1 MEKLTIEQ
9 KVQGSTYIP
18 VGQNS
23 TAHAQGVQSQSVNL
37 GGFAFSFDELLQRV
51 GARLDHA
58 FSAAEQANLFSSSP
72 DEARVDPSAN
82 DVDRRDTG
90 ADRDDQ
96 SDEDGDT
103 SVGAQATYQR
113 DDGFDDGR
121 DLSEPVNERASA
133 SDRSDSNDQGARQ
146 DDQVSS
152 DDGSRDQDSGSKN
165 ADASDDGAKD
175 QNAQGDEQNN
185 GAESAGKSENGDGTA
200 AQQAAA
206 VTAAA
211 IYNAS
216 YNASKNIKGGG
227 EKTSTVDATTAQQA
241 LRGNEGAQ
249 AAAGQ
254 ASAKQSGKSGADGKG
269 NNHQAAT
276 NSATNTGTAAQKGS
290 EAGNLAKVNPIQNQ
304 AQQLSRAIGP
314 INQTNVNV
322 TVNNEQAQVTSKP
335 ILTAANTSILTQDGV
350 SNAARNQQQAGQ
362 QQQGAQGQTAQ
373 QLQAA
378 QQQAQNAQ
386 QANNQGAQQA
396 KIASGPTG
404 GANTPSGIQSASIGN
419 HSGGADG
426 LNNLQNA
433 NSGQTAQQT
442 QQSRDAQAQQQTQ
455 TAQRN
460 QLQGSAVTEQISVK
474 ITKALQSGTDR
485 ISIQLKPAELGRVD
499 VKLEMTGDGRVMTVV
514 TAEKQDTLDL
524 LRRDSSELQR
534 ALQDAGLQAGDMEF
548 NLKGQEQQS
557 ADGENA
563 DNSSSGNQETVAD
576 DSNPE
581 ELDAGV
587 VNAWESGIFMNGR
600 LDVRA

>member
-9 KVQGSTYIP
+9 KVQGSTYTPI
-18 VGQNS
+18 GQNP
-23 TAHAQGVQSQSVNL
+23 TAQTQGAQSQSVNL

-58 FSAAEQANLFSSSP
+58 FSAAEQANLFSSSS
-72 DEARVDPSAN
+72 DDAIVDTPAN

-90 ADRDDQ
+90 ADRDDRT
-96 SDEDGDT
+96 DDDGDT
-103 SVGAQATYQR
+103 SLRSEPSNQR
-113 DDGFDDGR
+113 DNGFDEGR
-121 DLSEPVNERASA
+121 DLSEPANERPSA
-133 SDRSDSNDQGARQ
+133 SDRSNNNEQGARQ

-152 DDGSRDQDSGSKN
+152 DDGARDQDAGSKN
-165 ADASDDGAKD
+165 ANASDDGTKD
-175 QNAQGDEQNN
+175 QSSQGDEQNTSS
-185 GAESAGKSENGDGTA
+185 ESAGNSDNGEGTA

-216 YNASKNIKGGG
+216 KNIKGSG
-227 EKTSTVDATTAQQA
+227 EKTSTIDATTAQQG

-249 AAAGQ
+249 ALAGQ
-254 ASAKQSGKSGADGKG
+254 TAAKQSGKSGADGKG

-276 NSATNTGTAAQKGS
+276 NAAANAGATAQKASDAGS
-290 EAGNLAKVNPIQNQ
+290 AGRVDRIQSQ

-314 INQTNVNV
+314 MTQTNINV

-350 SNAARNQQQAGQ
+350 SNAASNQQQTGQ

-378 QQQAQNAQ
+378 QQQAQSAQ
-386 QANNQGAQQA
+386 QSNNQGVQQA
-396 KIASGPTG
+396 KIVSGPTG
-404 GANTPSGIQSASIGN
+404 GANTPSSVQSASSGN

-426 LNNLQNA
+426 LNNIQNA

-442 QQSRDAQAQQQTQ
+442 QQSRDTQAQQQTQ

-534 ALQDAGLQAGDMEF
+534 ALQEAGLQSGDMEF

-563 DNSSSGNQETVAD
+563 DNSTSGNQETVAD

>member
-9 KVQGSTYIP
+9 KVQGSTYTPI
-18 VGQNS
+18 GQNP
-23 TAHAQGVQSQSVNL
+23 TAQSQGVQSQSVNL

-58 FSAAEQANLFSSSP
+58 FSATEQANLFTSSS
-72 DEARVDPSAN
+72 DDTIVDTSAK

-90 ADRDDQ
+90 SERDDR

-103 SVGAQATYQR
+103 SLRSEASNQR
-113 DDGFDDGR
+113 DNGIDEGR
-121 DLSEPVNERASA
+121 DLSDPANEQASA
-133 SDRSDSNDQGARQ
+133 SDRSDTNEQGARQ

-152 DDGSRDQDSGSKN
+152 DDGAKDQDSDSKN
-165 ADASDDGAKD
+165 ADATDDGTKD
-175 QNAQGDEQNN
+175 QSSQSNEQNT
-185 GAESAGKSENGDGTA
+185 ASESAANSDNGDGTA

-211 IYNAS
+211 T
-216 YNASKNIKGGG
+216 YNASKNIKGSG
-227 EKTSTVDATTAQQA
+227 EKTSTVDVTTAQQG

-254 ASAKQSGKSGADGKG
+254 IAAKQSGKSGADGR
-269 NNHQAAT
+269 NSNHQA
-276 NSATNTGTAAQKGS
+276 STNTAANASANAQKAS
-290 EAGNLAKVNPIQNQ
+290 DAGNAGRVDPIQNQ

-314 INQTNVNV
+314 MSQTNIKV

-350 SNAARNQQQAGQ
+350 SNVASKQQQTGQ

-378 QQQAQNAQ
+378 QQQAQSAQ
-386 QANNQGAQQA
+386 QANNQGMQQA

-404 GANTPSGIQSASIGN
+404 GANTPSSVQSASSGN

-426 LNNLQNA
+426 LNNIQNA
-433 NSGQTAQQT
+433 NSGQTSQQT
-442 QQSRDAQAQQQTQ
+442 QQSRDTQAQQQTQ

-460 QLQGSAVTEQISVK
+460 QLQGSAITEQISVK
-474 ITKALQSGTDR
+474 VTKALQSGTDR

-534 ALQDAGLQAGDMEF
+534 ALQEAGLQSGDMEF

-557 ADGENA
+557 TDGETA
-563 DNSSSGNQETVAD
+563 DNSTSGNQETVAD
-576 DSNPE
+576 DSNQE